1 MDDFEAVTPPTAQ
14 VSFRGEVLEVGPLR
28 LEQLSPFITASRS
41 IIGRVVMAAGLLG
54 EGAQMESG
62 AVVLDLLEQDG
73 PAFASALAVVTG
85 RPADWI
91 AKGTVDEV
99 ASLVEA
105 VVGLNRDFFARRLP
119 HLVAKVAK
127 PKNPPTTD
135 GLTSSTSS
143 SPADTSAATS

>member
-1 MDDFEAVTPPTAQ
+1 MDGFEVVTPPTVQ
-14 VSFRGEVLEVGPLR
+14 VSFRGEVLVVGPLR

-62 AVVLDLLEQDG
+62 AVVLDLMEQDA
-73 PAFASALAVVTG
+73 PAFASALSIVTD

-105 VVGLNRDFFARRLP
+105 VVQLNRDFFARRLP
-119 HLVAKVAK
+119 HLVARVVR
-127 PKNPPTTD
+127 PKNPNPD
-135 GLTSSTSS
+135 GETSSISS
-143 SPADTSAATS
+143 SPADTSGATS

>member
-1 MDDFEAVTPPTAQ
+1 MDGFEVMTPPTAQ

-62 AVVLDLLEQDG
+62 AVVLDLLEQDA
-73 PAFASALAVVTG
+73 PAFASALAIVTD

-119 HLVAKVAK
+119 HLVARVVR
-127 PKNPPTTD
+127 PNNPPNPD
-135 GLTSSTSS
+135 GETSSTSS